1 MTYVVGCS
9 CRYVVDRRMG
19 NTGGL
24 GGLFGIMH
32 GVGYTLPF
40 PEGKPFSLSWQFRLL
55 QFIGKTVDC
64 AKDLAAT
71 YLPKYLP
78 SPVAGMLGYSTKA
91 D

>member
-1 MTYVVGCS
+1 
-9 CRYVVDRRMG
+9 MG

-24 GGLFGIMH
+24 GGLFGILH

-55 QFIGKTVDC
+55 TSFGRAVEF

-71 YLPKYLP
+71 NLPKYLP
-78 SPVAGMLGYSTKA
+78 SFASWLGYNVKT

>member
-1 MTYVVGCS
+1 MVVTLFLLI
-9 CRYVVDRRMG
+9 RYVVDRRMG

-32 GVGYTLPF
+32 GIGYTLPF

-55 QFIGKTVDC
+55 TSFGKAVDL
-64 AKDLAAT
+64 AKDLMAT
-71 YLPKYLP
+71 YLPMYLP
-78 SPVAGMLGYSTKA
+78 SVAGMLGYSTKS